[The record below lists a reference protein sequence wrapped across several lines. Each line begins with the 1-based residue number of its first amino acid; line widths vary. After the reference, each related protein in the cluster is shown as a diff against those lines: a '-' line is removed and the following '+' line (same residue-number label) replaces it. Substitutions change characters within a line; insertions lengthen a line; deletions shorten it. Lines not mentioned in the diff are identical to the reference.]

1 MTSAADVAVQDE
13 EPPLTLS
20 AVEEKLE
27 RRVRQNQAEL
37 QRVHIQLERIE
48 KLLLHLCGGGGEHA
62 PVRPRPSR
70 TLSSLLGLP
79 PIPRDVGS
87 DDEASA

>member
-48 KLLLHLCGGGGEHA
+48 KLLLHLCGGGERA